1 MTEDARGKIWLSMC
15 EPFRSLVIIF
25 YLDNIFEDVPLGE
38 CKEDADWINRAIFFN
53 VIIDIDKAY
62 KEKVLKI

>member
-1 MTEDARGKIWLSMC
+1 MC
-15 EPFRSLVIIF
+15 ESFRSLVIIF